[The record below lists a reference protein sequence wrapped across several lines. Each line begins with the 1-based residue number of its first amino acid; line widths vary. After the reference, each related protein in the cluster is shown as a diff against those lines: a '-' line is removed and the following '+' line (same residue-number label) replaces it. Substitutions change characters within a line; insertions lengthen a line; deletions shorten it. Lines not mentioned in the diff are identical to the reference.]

1 MKRYIYYK
9 INGDT
14 TFEQCHRFKI
24 KKMKPIIDAIDFLKL
39 ENKKNIVIIDVRV
52 GVNAKSSF
60 ENLHLKRAFW
70 VDAETE
76 LAQKTDNAA
85 YGGRHP
91 LPTVDKFCVL
101 LGNLGI
107 NPSTHVIV
115 YDDKNGANAAARFW
129 WMLKAVGHEKVQ
141 VVNGGLQT
149 AIKIGYP
156 TSTEIIKPEM
166 QPPYPAPS
174 WQLPTADIE
183 EVAKAALAPD
193 HVVIDVRDSERYLG
207 MHEPID
213 LIAGHIP
220 GAINIPFNETDT
232 VNMVK
237 FFRSRHIC
245 RFTFGRAGNDYF
257 QWKTPDPC
265 CLGGNSI
272 IFLLSFAFDLE
283 MCCLF

>member
-1 MKRYIYYK
+1 
-9 INGDT
+9 
-14 TFEQCHRFKI
+14 
-24 KKMKPIIDAIDFLKL
+24 MKPIIDAIDFLKL

-52 GVNAKSSF
+52 GANAKSSF

-156 TSTEIIKPEM
+156 TSTETIKPEM

-207 MHEPID
+207 IHEPID

-220 GAINIPFNETDT
+220 GAVNIPFNENLDENGLFLPSEKLKEKYEQAIGNFKPENIIVHCGSGITACHTLLAIAQADLPIPKLY
-232 VNMVK
+232 VGSWSEWSRNDREIGKGK
-237 FFRSRHIC
+237 FF
-245 RFTFGRAGNDYF
+245 
-257 QWKTPDPC
+257 
-265 CLGGNSI
+265 
-272 IFLLSFAFDLE
+272 
-283 MCCLF
+283 